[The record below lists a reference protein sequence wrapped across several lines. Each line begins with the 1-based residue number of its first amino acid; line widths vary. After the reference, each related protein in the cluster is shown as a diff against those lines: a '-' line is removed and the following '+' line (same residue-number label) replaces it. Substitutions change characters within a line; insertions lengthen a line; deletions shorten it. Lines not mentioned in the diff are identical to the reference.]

1 MIIAASCG
9 GSKNNVNSGGQI
21 SGSNGVNTTTPLP
34 LVNFEGVY
42 DVRRLQDPD
51 CGASVRIT
59 RECGGYKLESNHN
72 RMDEDF
78 CNVNRAATR
87 NDRNPNAVIV
97 TQEGNVLRSI
107 VRVGPNQEFINM
119 LTLQDN
125 GVLIKA
131 SNFKGR
137 TNRCIFDKR

>member
-9 GSKNNVNSGGQI
+9 GSKNNVNSGGLV

-42 DVRRLQDPD
+42 DIMRMDSAD

-59 RECGGYKLESNHN
+59 RECAGYKLSSNHS

-78 CNVNRAATR
+78 CNLNRNADSR
-87 NDRNPNAVIV
+87 SDRNAVIV

-107 VRVGPNQEFINM
+107 VKIGPNQEFINM

-125 GVLIKA
+125 GVLVKA

-137 TNRCIFDKR
+137 TSRCIYQKR